1 MGVLDLFKLDGKVAL
16 VTGASKGL
24 GRAFALA
31 LADVGAD
38 VVLFARSDMT
48 TLKKEVE
55 AKGRKALIVTGSVTN
70 EADIERA
77 VVAAVKEFGGI
88 DILVNNAGGVEQ
100 PHIAHELPLTE
111 WENII
116 KVDLTGTFMFS
127 KAVLKEMVKKKS
139 GKIINISSMWGLSG
153 SCAFFAAAYCAA
165 KGGVINLT
173 KELAK
178 QYAPY
183 GITINS
189 LAPGFFSTDVAGGIY
204 HIPEITKAWES
215 FIPMKRIATPEE
227 LDGTIVYLASAA
239 SDYLT
244 GATILVDG
252 GVLTGY
258 KEVGGEREMD
268 EYLTRLG
275 FKK

>member
-16 VTGASKGL
+16 VTGASRGL

-38 VVLFARSDMT
+38 VVLFARSDMAT
-48 TLKKEVE
+48 VKKEVE
-55 AKGRKALIVTGSVTN
+55 AKGRKALIVNGSVTD
-70 EADIERA
+70 EADVKGA
-77 VVAAVKEFGGI
+77 VIAAVKEFGGI
-88 DILVNNAGGVEQ
+88 DILVNNAGSGEQ

-111 WENII
+111 WEDTI
-116 KVDLTGTFMFS
+116 KVDLTGTFIFS
-127 KAVLKEMVKKKS
+127 KEVLKEMVKKKS
-139 GKIINISSMWGLSG
+139 GKIINISSIWGLSA
-153 SCAFFAAAYCAA
+153 SSALPFVAYCAA

-183 GITINS
+183 GITVNCV
-189 LAPGFFSTDVAGGIY
+189 APGLFKTTVGGGLY
-204 HIPEITKAWES
+204 HIPEIAKAWET
-215 FIPMKRIATPEE
+215 FTPMKRIATPEE
-227 LDGTIVYLASAA
+227 LDGTMVYLASAA

-252 GVLTGY
+252 GFLTGY
-258 KEVGGEREMD
+258 RMIGGERETD